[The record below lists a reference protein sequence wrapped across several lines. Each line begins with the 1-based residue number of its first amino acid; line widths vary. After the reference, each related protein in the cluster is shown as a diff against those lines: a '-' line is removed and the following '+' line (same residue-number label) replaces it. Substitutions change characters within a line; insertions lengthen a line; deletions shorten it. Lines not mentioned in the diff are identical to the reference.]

1 MIWSPV
7 SLEISRR
14 VTDPLSKFLE
24 TRTEG
29 ILSSFYN
36 FFWSLVFC
44 PLLAVFMVIVV
55 HELGHLLAGWSVG
68 FRFISIRFGPIQIV
82 RPFRISLARKDHQ
95 RAGASGSTGM
105 FPTNIKGI
113 RVRMLTMVL
122 GGPTANL
129 LCACAVILIV
139 PGISIFRDW
148 FVLLSLLTGI
158 GNLIPFNRLSHVSDG
173 RRILMLLNKD
183 GRGERWLAII
193 QLASDLRNGVAIENL
208 RPEFIAMAVAIRDD
222 SPDTVIGHSLAYA
235 ASWYTDTDD
244 ETARLL
250 ETCLRYSPFAPL
262 ILREAI
268 LSDAGVFQGRKR
280 KRDDLA
286 REWLADLPAKT
297 ELPGLRLRV
306 EAAILEAKDDFQG
319 SLNKLDEVVSATLT
333 LPDRPQRTLSLK
345 LLQRWRSELQEKL
358 LASQRLAP
366 NNDSK

>member
-1 MIWSPV
+1 MIWSPA

-14 VTDPLSKFLE
+14 VTDPLNKFLE
-24 TRTEG
+24 TRTDET
-29 ILSSFYN
+29 LSNSFS
-36 FFWSLVFC
+36 FFWSVVFC
-44 PLLAVFMVIVV
+44 PLLTGFIVIVI
-55 HELGHLLAGWSVG
+55 HELGHLLTGWSAG
-68 FRFISIRFGPIQIV
+68 LRFISIRFGPIQIV

-105 FPTNIKGI
+105 LPAKVKGI
-113 RVRMLTMVL
+113 RGRMLTMVL

-129 LCACAVILIV
+129 VSACAVILFV
-139 PGISIFRDW
+139 PAVSIFTDW

-158 GNLIPFNRLSHVSDG
+158 GNLIPFDRLSHVSDG
-173 RRILMLLNKD
+173 RRILMLLHKD

-193 QLASDLRNGVAIENL
+193 QLAADLRNGVAIEDL

-235 ASWYTDTDD
+235 ASWYTGTDD

-250 ETCLRYSPFAPL
+250 ETCLQYSAFAPL

-306 EAAILEAKDDFQG
+306 EAAILEAKDDFQE

-358 LASQRLAP
+358 LASQTASP
-366 NNDSK
+366 